1 MRSTSAPF
9 SARLISLIAATALFC
24 GAIVPGHLTVAQSS
38 SRSVSA
44 GIKSARALERV
55 AQMKASAGD
64 RGVLI
69 EWRTGFEIDIIGFNV
84 YREQNG
90 HREMMNPGIIAGSAL
105 IAGQGTAD
113 ARGSYSWFDSAG
125 TIDCRYYLED

>member
-24 GAIVPGHLTVAQSS
+24 GAILPGHATVAQSS
-38 SRSVSA
+38 SKSVSS
-44 GIKSARALERV
+44 GKKWVPALERIS
-55 AQMKASAGD
+55 QMKASAGD

-69 EWRTGFEIDIIGFNV
+69 EWHTGFEIDILGFNI

-90 HREMMNPGIIAGSAL
+90 HRERLNPGIIAGTAL
-105 IAGQGTAD
+105 IAGQG
-113 ARGSYSWFDSAG
+113 
-125 TIDCRYYLED
+125 